1 MPAVFVQKKVL
12 EFCSKTFFYGILY
25 CRTMH
30 NNVQQCRTMH
40 NNVQQCRTMHNNN
53 AQRRAKK
60 WNRKAELQ

>member
-12 EFCSKTFFYGILY
+12 EFCSKTFFYGILH
-25 CRTMH
+25 CRTMQ
-30 NNVQQCRTMH
+30 NNAQQCT
-40 NNVQQCRTMHNNN
+40 TMHNNN

>member
-12 EFCSKTFFYGILY
+12 EFCSKTFFYGIL
-25 CRTMH
+25 H
-30 NNVQQCRTMH
+30 
-40 NNVQQCRTMHNNN
+40 CRTMHNNN

>member
-1 MPAVFVQKKVL
+1 MPAVFVQKRSWK
-12 EFCSKTFFYGILY
+12 FCSKTFFYGILH

-30 NNVQQCRTMH
+30 NNVQQY
-40 NNVQQCRTMHNNN
+40 RTMHNNN

>member
-1 MPAVFVQKKVL
+1 MPVPFVRKRSWK
-12 EFCSKTFFYGILY
+12 FCSKTFFYGILHY
-25 CRTMH
+25 
-30 NNVQQCRTMH
+30 RTMH